1 MPTYDLRNTTTGEV
15 EEHIV
20 SIARKE
26 EMVASGEWEQVH
38 HSVAKDNIITQHDG
52 TLSRTSSDWRN
63 LLGRIKKGSGRNN
76 SIKTY

>member
-20 SIARKE
+20 SISRKE

-38 HSVAKDNIITQHDG
+38 QSVAKDNIITQHDG

-63 LLGRIKKGSGRNN
+63 LLGRIKKGSGRGN
-76 SIKTY
+76 SINTY